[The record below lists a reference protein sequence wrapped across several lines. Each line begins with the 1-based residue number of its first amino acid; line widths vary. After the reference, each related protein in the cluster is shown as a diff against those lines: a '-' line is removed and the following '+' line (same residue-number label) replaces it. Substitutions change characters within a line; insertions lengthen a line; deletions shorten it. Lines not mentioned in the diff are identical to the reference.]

1 METIEYAKKVLKAY
15 GYFVDN
21 LWKVE
26 DVKDRYECDE
36 DTAQYILE
44 QALTNDGTM
53 ERIWI
58 AIDIFAEEENL
69 KPINKQK

>member
-1 METIEYAKKVLKAY
+1 MTTEYAKKVLKAY

-26 DVKDRYECDE
+26 DVQDRYECDE
-36 DTAQYILE
+36 EKAQEILKR
-44 QALTNDGTM
+44 ALVNEGTM

-58 AIDIFAEEENL
+58 AIDIFAEMDGL
-69 KPINKQK
+69 KAKE

>member
-1 METIEYAKKVLKAY
+1 MTIEYAKKVLKAY

-26 DVKDRYECDE
+26 DVQDRYECDE

-58 AIDIFAEEENL
+58 AIDIFAEMENL
-69 KPINKQK
+69 KLKN

>member
-58 AIDIFAEEENL
+58 AIDIFAEEEKL
-69 KPINKQK
+69 KPIKKQN

>member
-1 METIEYAKKVLKAY
+1 MTIEYAKKVLKAY

-26 DVKDRYECDE
+26 DVQDRYECDE
-36 DTAQYILE
+36 DTAQYILD
-44 QALTNDGTM
+44 QALTNEGTM

-58 AIDIFAEEENL
+58 AIDIFAEMDGL
-69 KPINKQK
+69 KAKK